1 MNRRQEESN
10 SARTNCRSAK
20 EENKRS
26 AVKIIIAEKP
36 SVAKSIAAIVGAN
49 QKKEGYMEGNGYA
62 VTWAFGHLVGLAMP
76 EHYGIEG
83 FKRENLPILPAEF
96 KLLPRQ
102 VKEGKEYK
110 NDPGVMKQLKII
122 KELFSRGDEIIVATD
137 AGREGELIFRYI
149 FEYTGCSLPFRRL
162 WISSLTD
169 RAIRDGFKT
178 LRPGNDYD
186 NLYASA
192 KARSQADWVVGINA
206 SQALSLSAGYGIW
219 SLGRVQ
225 TPTLAIICSR
235 YLENKEF
242 KPQTY
247 FRLKLHTAKDA
258 TAFTAI
264 SVDKFDNL
272 TIAEEVTAQV
282 KAAGA
287 VNVIGIERKE
297 VKQEPPLLYDLT
309 TLQKEANNKQGFS
322 ADKTLTIAQTLYES
336 KYISYP
342 RTGSRYISADVLEEI
357 PHRIAMLR
365 SHPLFGAYADNRGD
379 MSLNTRSVDD
389 SKVTDHHALIIT
401 EEPAYEL
408 SKDEQIIYDM
418 VAGRML
424 EAFGE
429 RCVKENTA
437 VKLDAGGVHFSCKGS
452 VTLVPGWRAV
462 FNVKDEPNDE
472 DDSTVLPALVE
483 GDNLSV
489 RDCEIQQKQTKPR
502 PLHTESSL
510 LAAME
515 SCAKEVED
523 EQQSEAIKECGIGT
537 PATRAAIIETLFSRE
552 YIIREKKSLVPTNK
566 GIVVYLAVKD
576 KKIADV
582 AMTGQWEQALNKIA
596 SGEMDAAT
604 FHKGIEVYASQITAE
619 LLAMTF
625 ERQDNR
631 PSCPCPKCKSGNVV
645 IYQKVAKCQNETC
658 GLTVWRSIAK
668 KELTDGQLA
677 DLLNSGQTAFI
688 KGFVSSK
695 TGSTF
700 EAAVKFDA
708 DYKTVFEFPQ
718 KKVGSKK
725 RRSK

>member
-1 MNRRQEESN
+1 M
-10 SARTNCRSAK
+10 
-20 EENKRS
+20 
-26 AVKIIIAEKP
+26 KIIIAEKP
-36 SVAKSIAAIVGAN
+36 SVAKSIAAVVGAN
-49 QKKEGYMEGNGYA
+49 NKKEGYMEGNGYA
-62 VTWAFGHLVGLAMP
+62 VTWAFGHLVGLAIP

-110 NDPGVMKQLKII
+110 NDPGVMKQLKVI
-122 KELFSRGDEIIVATD
+122 KELFSRGDEVIVATD

-149 FEYTGCSLPFRRL
+149 FEYIGSSLPFRRL

-192 KARSQADWVVGINA
+192 KARSQADWVVGVNS
-206 SQALSLSAGYGIW
+206 SQALSLSAGHGVW

-258 TAFTAI
+258 TVFAVL
-264 SVDKFDNL
+264 SEDKFDSR

-282 KAAGA
+282 NTAGT
-287 VNVIGIERKE
+287 VRVTSVERKE
-297 VKQEPPLLYDLT
+297 VQQEPPLLYDLT
-309 TLQKEANNKQGFS
+309 TLQKEANNKHGFS
-322 ADKTLTIAQTLYES
+322 ADKTLTIAQALYEA
-336 KYISYP
+336 KRISYP

-365 SHPLFGAYADNRGD
+365 SHPLFGAYIDNRFD
-379 MSLNTRSVDD
+379 TTLNIRSVDD

-401 EEPAYEL
+401 EEPVHEL

-429 RCVKENTA
+429 RCIKENTA
-437 VKLDAGGVHFSCKGS
+437 VKLDADGVHFSCKGS
-452 VTLVPGWRAV
+452 VTLVPGWKDV
-462 FNVKDEPNDE
+462 FNTKDEPNDE
-472 DDSTVLPALVE
+472 DDSTILPALVE
-483 GDNLSV
+483 GDKLLV
-489 RDCEIQQKQTKPR
+489 RDCEIQERQTKPR

-523 EQQSEAIKECGIGT
+523 EQESEAMKECGIGT

-552 YIIREKKSLVPTNK
+552 YIVREKKSLVPTSK
-566 GIVVYLAVKD
+566 GLVVYLAVKD

-596 SGEMDAAT
+596 SGEMNAST

-619 LLAMTF
+619 LLDMTF

-658 GLTVWRSIAK
+658 GLTIWRSIAK
-668 KELTDGQLA
+668 KELTDGQLT
-677 DLLNSGQTAFI
+677 DLLTSGQTALI

-700 EAAVKFDA
+700 EAVIKFDA

>member
-1 MNRRQEESN
+1 M
-10 SARTNCRSAK
+10 
-20 EENKRS
+20 
-26 AVKIIIAEKP
+26 KIIIAEKP

-49 QKKEGYMEGNGYA
+49 YKKDGYIEGNGYA

-76 EHYGIEG
+76 KHYGIEG
-83 FKRENLPILPAEF
+83 FKCENLPILPEEF

-110 NDPGVMKQLKII
+110 NDPSVMKQLKVIR
-122 KELFSRGDEIIVATD
+122 ELFNKGEEIIVATD

-149 FEYTGCSLPFRRL
+149 FEYIGSSLPFRRL

-169 RAIRDGFKT
+169 RAIRDGMQT
-178 LRPGNDYD
+178 LRPGSDYD

-192 KARSQADWVVGINA
+192 KARSTADWLVGINA
-206 SQALSLSAGYGIW
+206 SQALSISAGYGVW

-235 YLENKEF
+235 YLENKDF

-247 FRLKLHTAKDA
+247 FRLKLDTAKDA
-258 TAFTAI
+258 VAFPAL
-264 SVDKFDNL
+264 SVDKFVTR

-282 KAAGA
+282 KAAGS
-287 VNVIGIERKE
+287 VKITGVERKE

-309 TLQKEANNKQGFS
+309 TLQKEANSKHGFS
-322 ADKTLTIAQTLYES
+322 ADKTLTIAQALYEA
-336 KYISYP
+336 KKISYP
-342 RTGSRYISADVLEEI
+342 RTGSRYISEDVLEEI
-357 PHRIAMLR
+357 PHLIATLR
-365 SHPLFGAYADNRGD
+365 SYPDFRAYIDNRFD
-379 MSLNTRSVDD
+379 TTLNTRCVDD
-389 SKVTDHHALIIT
+389 TKVTDHHALIIT
-401 EEPAYEL
+401 EDPASGL
-408 SKDEQIIYDM
+408 SKDEQTIYDM

-429 RCVKENTA
+429 RCIKENTA
-437 VKLDAGGVHFSCKGS
+437 VSLDAGGVHFSCKGS
-452 VTLVPGWRAV
+452 VTIVPGWRSV
-462 FNVKDEPNDE
+462 FNSKDEPNDE
-472 DDSTVLPALVE
+472 DDTTVLSALIE
-483 GDNLSV
+483 GDSLSI
-489 RDCEIQQKQTKPR
+489 RDCEIQEKQTKPR
-502 PLHTESSL
+502 PIHTESSL

-515 SCAKEVED
+515 SAGKEVEN
-523 EQQSEAIKECGIGT
+523 EEEREAMKECGIGT

-552 YIIREKKSLVPTNK
+552 YIVREKKNLVPTNK
-566 GIVVYLAVKD
+566 GLVVYLAVKD

-596 SGEMDAAT
+596 SGDMDAAT
-604 FHKGIEVYASQITAE
+604 FHKAIEVYASQITTE
-619 LLAMTF
+619 LLDMTF

-631 PSCPCPKCKSGNVV
+631 QSCPCPKCKSGNVV
-645 IYQKVAKCQNETC
+645 IYNKVAKCQNENC

-668 KELTDGQLA
+668 KELTDGQLT
-677 DLLNSGQTAFI
+677 DLLMNGKTTLI

-700 EAAVKFDA
+700 EAAIKFDA

-718 KKVGSKK
+718 NKGGSKK

>member
-1 MNRRQEESN
+1 M
-10 SARTNCRSAK
+10 
-20 EENKRS
+20 
-26 AVKIIIAEKP
+26 KIIIAEKP

-49 QKKEGYMEGNGYA
+49 NKKDGYIEGNGYA

-76 EHYGIEG
+76 EHYGIES
-83 FKRENLPILPAEF
+83 FKRENLPILPKEF

-110 NDPGVMKQLKII
+110 NDPGVMKQLKVIR
-122 KELFSRGDEIIVATD
+122 ELFSSGDEVINCTD
-137 AGREGELIFRYI
+137 AGREGENIFRFIY
-149 FEYTGCSLPFRRL
+149 EYLGCTLPFQRL

-169 RAIRDGFKT
+169 RAIRDGFQT
-178 LRPGNDYD
+178 LRPGSDYD

-192 KARSQADWVVGINA
+192 KARSTADWLVGINA
-206 SQALSLSAGYGIW
+206 SQALSISAGYGVW

-235 YLENKEF
+235 YLENKDF

-258 TAFTAI
+258 VAFAVH
-264 SVDKFDNL
+264 SVDKFDSRSNV
-272 TIAEEVTAQV
+272 EEVTTQV
-282 KAAGA
+282 KAVDA
-287 VNVIGIERKE
+287 VRVTRVECKE

-309 TLQKEANNKQGFS
+309 TLQKEANSKYGFS
-322 ADKTLTIAQTLYES
+322 ADKTLTIAQALYEV
-336 KYISYP
+336 KKISYP
-342 RTGSRYISADVLEEI
+342 RTGSRYISEDVLEEI
-357 PHRIAMLR
+357 PHLIAMLR
-365 SHPLFGAYADNRGD
+365 SHPDFGAYIDSRFD
-379 MSLNTRSVDD
+379 TTLNTRSVDD

-401 EEPAYEL
+401 EDPVSGL
-408 SKDEQIIYDM
+408 SKDEQLIYDM

-429 RCVKENTA
+429 RCIKENTT
-437 VKLDAGGVHFSCKGS
+437 VSLDAGGVHFSCKGS
-452 VTLVPGWRAV
+452 VTLVPGWRSV
-462 FNVKDEPNDE
+462 FNSKDEPNDE
-472 DDSTVLPALVE
+472 DDTAVLPALIE
-483 GDNLSV
+483 GDSLSV
-489 RDCEIQQKQTKPR
+489 RDCEIQEKQTKPR

-515 SCAKEVED
+515 SAGKEVENEEEREVMKD
-523 EQQSEAIKECGIGT
+523 CGIGT

-566 GIVVYLAVKD
+566 GLVVYLAVKD

-596 SGEMDAAT
+596 SGNMDAST
-604 FHKGIEVYASQITAE
+604 FHKAIEVYASQITSE
-619 LLAMTF
+619 LLDMTF
-625 ERQDNR
+625 EQQNNRQ
-631 PSCPCPKCKSGNVV
+631 SCPCPKCKSGNVV
-645 IYQKVAKCQNETC
+645 IYQKVAKCQNESC

-668 KELTDGQLA
+668 KELTDGQLT
-677 DLLNSGQTAFI
+677 DLLMNGKTALI

-700 EAAVKFDA
+700 DAAIKFDA

-718 KKVGSKK
+718 NKGGSKK

>member
-1 MNRRQEESN
+1 M
-10 SARTNCRSAK
+10 
-20 EENKRS
+20 
-26 AVKIIIAEKP
+26 KIIIAEKP

-49 QKKEGYMEGNGYA
+49 NKKDGYIEGNGYA

-83 FKRENLPILPAEF
+83 FKRENLPILPKEF

-110 NDPGVMKQLKII
+110 NDPGVMKQLKVI
-122 KELFSRGDEIIVATD
+122 KELFSRGDEIINCAD
-137 AGREGELIFRYI
+137 AGREGENIFRFIY
-149 FEYTGCSLPFRRL
+149 EYLGCTLPFQRL

-169 RAIRDGFKT
+169 RAIKDGFKT
-178 LRPGNDYD
+178 LRPGSDYD

-192 KARSQADWVVGINA
+192 KARSQADWLVGINS
-206 SQALSLSAGYGIW
+206 SQALSISAGSGVW

-235 YLENKEF
+235 YLENKDF

-258 TAFTAI
+258 VAFPTL
-264 SVDKFDNL
+264 SVDKFVTR

-282 KAAGA
+282 KAAEVVKVTG
-287 VNVIGIERKE
+287 VEHRE

-309 TLQKEANNKQGFS
+309 TLQKEANSKYGFS
-322 ADKTLTIAQTLYES
+322 ADKTLTITQALYEA
-336 KYISYP
+336 KKISYP
-342 RTGSRYISADVLEEI
+342 RTGSRYISEDVLEEI
-357 PHRIAMLR
+357 PHLIATLR
-365 SHPLFGAYADNRGD
+365 SHPLFGAYIDSRFD
-379 MSLNTRSVDD
+379 TTLNTRSVDD

-401 EEPAYEL
+401 EDPASGL
-408 SKDEQIIYDM
+408 SKEEQLIYDM

-429 RCVKENTA
+429 RCIKENTA
-437 VKLDAGGVHFSCKGS
+437 VSLDAGGVHFSCKGS
-452 VTLVPGWRAV
+452 VTLVPGWRSV
-462 FNVKDEPNDE
+462 FNSKDEPNGE
-472 DDSTVLPALVE
+472 DDTAVLPALIE
-483 GDNLSV
+483 GNSLSI
-489 RDCEIQQKQTKPR
+489 RDCEIQEKQTKPR

-515 SCAKEVED
+515 SAGKEVEN
-523 EQQSEAIKECGIGT
+523 EEEREAMKDCGIGT
-537 PATRAAIIETLFSRE
+537 PATRASIIETLFSRE
-552 YIIREKKSLVPTNK
+552 YIVREKKNLVPTNK
-566 GIVVYLAVKD
+566 GLVVYLAVKD

-596 SGEMDAAT
+596 LGDMDAST
-604 FHKGIEVYASQITAE
+604 FHKAIEVYASQITTE
-619 LLAMTF
+619 LLDMTF

-631 PSCPCPKCKSGNVV
+631 QSCPCPKCKSGNVV
-645 IYQKVAKCQNETC
+645 IYNKVAKCQNENC

-668 KELTDGQLA
+668 KELTDGQLT
-677 DLLNSGQTAFI
+677 DLLMNGKTAFI

-700 EAAVKFDA
+700 EAAIKFDA

-718 KKVGSKK
+718 NKGGSKK